1 MSFTLFQKVAVVSQF
16 SGFKVAKMLG
26 FSVQSN
32 LCDPSRLFIAP
43 VNTSKSRFVSLAC
56 NKILFIFKIQR
67 QPQIADSV
75 VVANSVDVV
84 NLMRRPFTINVQP
97 SKSVGHV
104 DNVLDANIN
113 SSARV
118 AVTRNI
124 LNFNSVG
131 KSNFPSKNSSL
142 GVVMKNFV
150 KLLLS
155 KSKIQASHA
164 FVPFKQWFGQRPT
177 SAINTSGFRYFTLP
191 VLVLAMSGCA
201 HKEYQAYAD
210 VHKAQ
215 AAAQTARF
223 QALADIARQGDTTA
237 KVAAVMSLQ
246 MGGNGQ
252 QGQQVA
258 APKSWSD
265 YALQWTGLLLPTVG
279 QIYTINKQTG
289 LGMRQSDNA
298 TALGISTNN
307 AFVGMAGKIQAP
319 AANVTTIG
327 GNGVIGSGSYTIGAN
342 SGTNSGNTGRLAGGA
357 ITDNTAIPT
366 VVPTTTTTTTLSCT
380 TGPC

>member
-1 MSFTLFQKVAVVSQF
+1 MKTIFTMIAV
-16 SGFKVAKMLG
+16 L
-26 FSVQSN
+26 
-32 LCDPSRLFIAP
+32 
-43 VNTSKSRFVSLAC
+43 SL
-56 NKILFIFKIQR
+56 
-67 QPQIADSV
+67 
-75 VVANSVDVV
+75 
-84 NLMRRPFTINVQP
+84 T
-97 SKSVGHV
+97 
-104 DNVLDANIN
+104 
-113 SSARV
+113 
-118 AVTRNI
+118 
-124 LNFNSVG
+124 
-131 KSNFPSKNSSL
+131 
-142 GVVMKNFV
+142 
-150 KLLLS
+150 
-155 KSKIQASHA
+155 
-164 FVPFKQWFGQRPT
+164 
-177 SAINTSGFRYFTLP
+177 
-191 VLVLAMSGCA
+191 GCA
-201 HKEYQAYAD
+201 TKEYQAYAD

-258 APKSWSD
+258 APKSWAD
-265 YALQWTGLLLPTVG
+265 HALQWTGLLLPTVG

-307 AFVGMAGKIQAP
+307 ASVGMAGKIQAP